1 MSSAISKI
9 LAVFFTVMSI
19 FLPAQP
25 ENVEITIR
33 QVTTE
38 SSSLSFELTNNT
50 GRMIGR
56 PLVAL
61 IEKQDENGNWQEA
74 DVGFGYNEI
83 AYNVYPGQSTSEGV
97 SLAALH
103 GNDSYILE
111 KGLYRITV
119 EYPVKSVL
127 KEVLK
132 QKMEKVRVTEEFT
145 VIEAE

>member
-83 AYNVYPGQSTSEGV
+83 AYNVYPGQSTTEGIM
-97 SLAALH
+97 LT
-103 GNDSYILE
+103 NYPEDDFCTLE
-111 KGLYRITV
+111 KGLYRLTV
-119 EYPVKSVL
+119 EYPVKSIL
-127 KEVLK
+127 IT
-132 QKMEKVRVTEEFT
+132 EKVRVTKEFT